1 MLKTVSTQL
10 VLASD
15 TLPEVLAK
23 GNTTGGTDLAVSAGD
38 DITLADNSK
47 VIFGAG
53 SDLSIYSDGATGQVT
68 GSVNVTGNATVS
80 GDLTVGSATSQN
92 GVFGAVLGS
101 GGNDEGVVVVSGATG
116 TGWLGFN
123 NGNNA
128 SIPGQVTYNH
138 STNLLSFY
146 SSGTISL
153 TGAATFSD
161 NIIIGTSG
169 KGIDFSA
176 TAGTGTSELLDD
188 YEEGTFTAVLGGSGG
203 TSGQTYTFRQANYTK
218 VGNLVTCVVLVQVAA
233 KGTITGN
240 LQIQG
245 LPFASASY
253 ATISAP
259 YLNGFTGVTGAFI
272 SATMNSGETVFTF
285 YSVPVDGSSPTILT
299 TTALSAA
306 PQLSFTISYIV

>member
-10 VLASD
+10 ALASD

-188 YEEGTFTAVLGGSGG
+188 YEEGTWTATLTGS
-203 TSGQTYTFRQANYTK
+203 TT
-218 VGNLVTCVVLVQVAA
+218 
-233 KGTITGN
+233 
-240 LQIQG
+240 
-245 LPFASASY
+245 
-253 ATISAP
+253 AP
-259 YLNGFTGVTGAFI
+259 TTPI
-272 SATMNSGETVFTF
+272 
-285 YSVPVDGSSPTILT
+285 T
-299 TTALSAA
+299 TTALYTKIGDVVHVELAFANVDATGSAGNLKVTGLPFMSAA
-306 PQLSFTISYIV
+306 TAISIGIPMTINLPVTNNYNATLIGGSSQEITMYSVLNAGAWTQESLLSTTGVFFFLSMTYKV

>member
-10 VLASD
+10 ALASD

-188 YEEGTFTAVLGGSGG
+188 YEEGTWTATLTGS
-203 TSGQTYTFRQANYTK
+203 TT
-218 VGNLVTCVVLVQVAA
+218 
-233 KGTITGN
+233 
-240 LQIQG
+240 
-245 LPFASASY
+245 
-253 ATISAP
+253 AP
-259 YLNGFTGVTGAFI
+259 TTPI
-272 SATMNSGETVFTF
+272 
-285 YSVPVDGSSPTILT
+285 T
-299 TTALSAA
+299 TTALYTKIGDVVHFELAFANVDATGSAGNLKVTGLPFVSAA
-306 PQLSFTISYIV
+306 TAVSIGIPMTINLPVTNNYNATLIGGSSQELTMYSVLGGGAWTQESLPSTTGVFFFLSMTYKV